1 MASRPSRLPAKEP
14 LGATLSATELNA
26 ALTALATCEKAAPIR
41 EAGLRAAVYGLIRH
55 ALPRGAGEQG
65 VNLRREAV
73 ADGVADDGIAVRCGH
88 DGKEGGKK
96 GSKKMGGRVANGAW
110 LAEKGAE
117 KGLISLLDS

>member
-1 MASRPSRLPAKEP
+1 
-14 LGATLSATELNA
+14 
-26 ALTALATCEKAAPIR
+26 LTALATCEKAAPIR

-88 DGKEGGKK
+88 GSKK
-96 GSKKMGGRVANGAW
+96 GSKKMSGRVANGAW
-110 LAEKGAE
+110 LAEKGL
-117 KGLISLLDS
+117 KGAYFAP